1 MVTILYHKWLKI
13 ASTCFCEHSACYQ
26 YSKILR
32 GLTLFKKHNG
42 LFEIDKG
49 SKPTQRKRTWW
60 SLATLSN
67 NILVSYKASFH
78 LIKSHIYLGNW
89 KRENILWKQT
99 FQEWIPTHL
108 RTQHTA
114 IPSFKLGN
122 LLSTNSSLKIPSYV
136 QSVEDYNYQST
147 GTWQWNQCSLSPS
160 LNKPQQTHPKT
171 PQDSSQIKI
180 CLATL

>member
-1 MVTILYHKWLKI
+1 MIPRSWEVLLCSK
-13 ASTCFCEHSACYQ
+13 STMGC
-26 YSKILR
+26 
-32 GLTLFKKHNG
+32 LTLTKVPNLHKK
-42 LFEIDKG
+42 K
-49 SKPTQRKRTWW
+49 TWW

-67 NILVSYKASFH
+67 SILVSYKASFH
-78 LIKSHIYLGNW
+78 LIKSHIYLGTW

-99 FQEWIPTHL
+99 FQKWIPTHL

-136 QSVEDYNYQST
+136 KSVQDYNSQST

-160 LNKPQQTHPKT
+160 TNLNKLTQKLL
-171 PQDSSQIKI
+171 KI
-180 CLATL
+180 LPR